1 VEAHF
6 HHDFLS
12 SLTGITGKKEEKA
25 LWKKGSTY
33 LTTKLI
39 PVIPV
44 IPVVP
49 ASSAFNSGLGFAD
62 I

>member
-1 VEAHF
+1 
-6 HHDFLS
+6 LS
-12 SLTGITGKKEEKA
+12 KKNHGDHGDHGEKRGKGFMEERFNISYKQA
-25 LWKKGSTY
+25 Y
-33 LTTKLI
+33 
-39 PVIPV
+39 PRDPV

>member
-1 VEAHF
+1 M
-6 HHDFLS
+6 
-12 SLTGITGKKEEKA
+12 EERFNISYKQA
-25 LWKKGSTY
+25 Y
-33 LTTKLI
+33 
-39 PVIPV
+39 PRDPV